1 MPFNEIFSAITSSL
15 IISPIMT
22 IIDTSIIKSQINK
35 LDFKKSLLE
44 NVNSYL
50 NRQINFT
57 KPFNIMLFVYTS
69 TYSTANLV
77 ELYCKKNDV
86 DYKIPTLLTTT
97 IVNIITIGYKD
108 KEYSKI
114 FNSKKSLFTKTS
126 YGLFA
131 IRDILTISSSF
142 VFKNDV
148 KEYLHN
154 YMPNNAADLI
164 ASMTLPIMAQTI
176 STPLHILAIDIYQ
189 RPNINLGDRIKNI
202 KSSYLSVCSGRVIR
216 VIPAFCIGGFIN
228 DMLRNKL

>member
-114 FNSKKSLFTKTS
+114 FNSKKSLFPKTS